1 MDAKELSF
9 KKTFPGLRLD
19 GKPVRDYEWKELHE
33 MRGEFTK
40 AMEKHLEK
48 IEKRGDGMTETELEA
63 YDMAETV
70 VRNIQREMDTREA
83 DGDRKPRPLRLH
95 GGKDKKAPEA
105 ETECRKG
112 GVGMSFRDL
121 YGEGDWGGYRDADD
135 FWTCVVSN
143 TIPAEARSLQVG
155 VGVQGGFATPTQ
167 YISQIWKDVET
178 LSAFLPYTMNIR
190 MDGMQ
195 ALWAKWRSEDRAS
208 GSTGQ
213 FMGNWGAEG
222 STFSE
227 VDAEIGSMTLT
238 AKKLAVYLSCTR
250 ELLADSV
257 GIAPVLGG
265 IMVENLTYILDRAIY
280 NGSGV
285 GQPLGILNGP
295 AKIKV
300 ARAAA
305 NAISLT
311 DVVNMFQR
319 LHPQF
324 FNGAVWFV
332 SPSACAALIT
342 LVDAGNNSLWVAN
355 AAGPIPGSLFG
366 IPVRVNE
373 HSAAIGTEGDIILAN
388 LKTYCVARRQEAT
401 VEQSQSVHWTTD
413 KTAFRA
419 TLRVD
424 GQPLLDRVIQ
434 PISGNTL
441 SSIITLSA

>member
-1 MDAKELSF
+1 MADPLAFE
-9 KKTFPGLRLD
+9 KTFKFRIPD
-19 GKPVRDYEWKELHE
+19 KPVRSCTWAELHE
-33 MRGEFTK
+33 TRSKLKKGMD
-40 AMEKHLEK
+40 ALLDVLEK
-48 IEKRGDGMTETELEA
+48 ENRDMDSIEKRAFDDAVTAVDCIQGEFDAREA
-63 YDMAETV
+63 EGSKEP
-70 VRNIQREMDTREA
+70 RNIRI
-83 DGDRKPRPLRLH
+83 
-95 GGKDKKAPEA
+95 GGGPDKKAPEA
-105 ETECRKG
+105 ECRKG

-121 YGEGDWGGYRDADD
+121 YGEGDWGGYRDANDY
-135 FWTCVVSN
+135 WTCVVSN
-143 TIPAEARSLQVG
+143 TMPAEARSFQVG

-167 YISQIWKDVET
+167 YIAQLWRDVET

-190 MDGMQ
+190 MDAMQ
-195 ALWAKWRSEDRAS
+195 AVWPKWRSEDRAS

-238 AKKLAVYLSCTR
+238 AKKLAVYLSATR

-285 GQPLGILNGP
+285 GQPLGILNSP

-311 DVVNMFQR
+311 DVIGMFQR

-324 FNGAVWFV
+324 FNGAIWFV

-342 LVDAGNNSLWVAN
+342 LQDSGSNSLWVSN

-424 GQPLLDRVIQ
+424 GQPLLDRVIT

-441 SSIITLSA
+441 SSIITLG